1 MYDVINDRTVYYIA
15 RIRDKADRLLAR
27 ELKEHGLHGLAP
39 SHGDIM
45 VALFKHRQLTMGDLA
60 RIIDRDKSTVTGLV
74 DKLVRLEYLEKN
86 PDPGDQRVQM
96 VSLTEKG
103 GRLIP
108 AFITISIRLQEAFS
122 RDLTDREKETLAGLL
137 KKVDEAW

>member
-1 MYDVINDRTVYYIA
+1 MYDVINDRTIYYIA
-15 RIRDKADRLLAR
+15 RIKDKADRLLLR
-27 ELKEHGLHGLAP
+27 ELKGHGLKGLAP

-45 VALFKHRQLTMGDLA
+45 VALFKHRELAMGDLA

-86 PDPGDQRVQM
+86 PDPADQRVQI

-103 GRLIP
+103 SRLIP
-108 AFITISIRLQEAFS
+108 DFITISIRLQEAFS
-122 RDLTDREKETLAGLL
+122 QGLTDPEKETLMGLL
-137 KKVDEAW
+137 KKVDEGW